1 FSWAKTSTAL
11 LDAMKTTSKLFLLI
25 GAAIGFA
32 LILTYNGVPQ
42 MVTGLVA
49 EAGLSRMGFMAL
61 CFILYLVL
69 GMILDAGPIIIITLP
84 VIWPAALA
92 VGADPIHFAVFLV
105 AAVVSG
111 QATPPYGVNLFAM
124 AGLTREPVG
133 DIVKGAIPFI
143 IALYVGVAIVMLI
156 PSLSTWLPKFMMH

>member
-1 FSWAKTSTAL
+1 
-11 LDAMKTTSKLFLLI
+11 
-25 GAAIGFA
+25 
-32 LILTYNGVPQ
+32 
-42 MVTGLVA
+42 
-49 EAGLSRMGFMAL
+49 
-61 CFILYLVL
+61 
-69 GMILDAGPIIIITLP
+69 MILDAGPIIIITLP

-156 PSLSTWLPKFMMH
+156 PSLSTWLPKFMH